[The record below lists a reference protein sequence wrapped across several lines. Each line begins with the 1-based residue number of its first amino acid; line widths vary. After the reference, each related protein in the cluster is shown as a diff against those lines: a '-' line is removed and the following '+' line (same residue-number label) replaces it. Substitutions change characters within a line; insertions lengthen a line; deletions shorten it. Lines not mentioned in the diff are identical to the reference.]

1 MSGEEEFSLFSAADA
16 PDRGSSG
23 GGAKGAPLADR
34 MRPRNLDEIAGQDG
48 IVGPGRLLR
57 RAIQKDQ
64 LGSILFSGPPGTG
77 KTTLARV
84 IANTT
89 ASRFVSLNAVLAGI
103 ADIRAAVEEAKR
115 FRELHDRKTILFV
128 DEVHRWN
135 KAQQDALL
143 PWVENG
149 TIILVG
155 ATTENPFFEVN
166 RALVSRSRVFKLSA
180 LTETDLRKVADSALA
195 DIERGYGRYKV
206 VFEEGALDHLVSVA
220 DGDARSLLNALE
232 LAVETSVERW
242 PPAEGASIFVSMAT
256 AEESIQRRAV
266 LYDKDGDYH
275 YDAASAFIKSIRG
288 SDPDAALY
296 WLARMVYAGED
307 PSFAWRRMVISA
319 AEDIGLA
326 DPQAL
331 SVVTAAAAAFERV
344 GMPEGQH
351 HLAEAALYLATA
363 PKSNSV
369 LGYFDALAAVEAER
383 AEVPKHLRDS
393 NRDAKGFGDGEGY
406 RYPHAWKDH
415 WVKQDYLPAAVRGK
429 FYYRPG
435 NLGLEG
441 ERRALV
447 LERREAQFA
456 ALSRG
461 AEGTD
466 EVLVWSREG
475 ERRSEWSFRAEAG
488 VASRLAVLR
497 EALFAG
503 LEIGRGDRIL
513 VLDAGEGFLVWEA
526 LRRASE
532 GTVVAF
538 VEREEDAERIRA
550 FSEGLPELA
559 RPEAIVVPGQRGRDA
574 DRLREFAEG
583 GETAGVF
590 DLVLGLDFLGKTA
603 EPAAL
608 LERLAEVFPGADC
621 RFIES
626 LPRRGGRLSRLL
638 EQGSAEAAGLVAIE
652 NTFYGRVDLPSL
664 GPDPDSFAEALRATG
679 GGVEA
684 LALDEGSA
692 EIARTLGERD
702 IELWLSPESP
712 FGAELAAAMD
722 RSRIEAIGAG
732 LIARAKRGP
741 QPWLLSW
748 FLVDARFRPGNSP
761 KR

>member
-16 PDRGSSG
+16 SEGTATG

-180 LTETDLRKVADSALA
+180 LTDADLRKVAERALA
-195 DIERGYGRYKV
+195 DPERGYGRYDV
-206 VFEEGALDHLVSVA
+206 DFEEGALDHLVSVA

-242 PPAEGASIFVSMAT
+242 PPPDGARIPVSMAT
-256 AEESIQRRAV
+256 AEESIQRRAI

-319 AEDIGLA
+319 SEDIGLA

-331 SVVTAAAAAFERV
+331 AVVTAAAAAFERV

-369 LGYFDALAAVEAER
+369 LGYFDALAAVEEER

-435 NLGLEG
+435 SLGLEG

-447 LERREAQFA
+447 LERRESQFA
-456 ALSRG
+456 ALSREHAD
-461 AEGTD
+461 AE

-475 ERRSEWSFRAEAG
+475 ERRSEWNFRAESG
-488 VASRLAVLR
+488 VASRLSILR
-497 EALFAG
+497 QALFAD
-503 LEIGRGDRIL
+503 LRIGRADRIL

-532 GTVVAF
+532 GTVIAF
-538 VEREEDAERIRA
+538 VEREEDAEKIAA

-559 RPEAIVVPGQRGRDA
+559 RPKTIVVPGQRDLPA
-574 DRLREFAEG
+574 DRIREFAAEAETEG
-583 GETAGVF
+583 SF
-590 DLVLGLDFLGKTA
+590 DFVVGLDFLLHGSD
-603 EPAAL
+603 PRAL
-608 LERLAEVFPGADC
+608 LERLAEAFPGARACFVD
-621 RFIES
+621 S

-638 EQGSAEAAGLVAIE
+638 DQASPEAEDLAIIE
-652 NTFYGRVDLPSL
+652 KSFYDRDDLPSL
-664 GPDPDSFAEALRATG
+664 GPRPEAFAEALG
-679 GGVEA
+679 KPSEKIEE
-684 LALDEGSA
+684 LSIDEGSA
-692 EIARTLGERD
+692 ETTRTLGERD
-702 IELWLSPESP
+702 IAFWLSPESP
-712 FGAELAAAMD
+712 LGSDLAAALEE
-722 RSRIEAIGAG
+722 RRVEAIGAR
-732 LIARAKRGP
+732 LLAATKRGP

-748 FLVDARFRPGNSP
+748 LRLGAQFKAKD
-761 KR
+761 

>member
-1 MSGEEEFSLFSAADA
+1 
-16 PDRGSSG
+16 
-23 GGAKGAPLADR
+23 R
-34 MRPRNLDEIAGQDG
+34 MRPRNLDEIAGQEA

-64 LGSILFSGPPGTG
+64 LGSIIFSGPPGTG

-84 IANTT
+84 IAGTT

-166 RALVSRSRVFKLSA
+166 KALVSRSRVFKLSA
-180 LTETDLRKVADSALA
+180 LTEADLTKVAQRALA
-195 DIERGYGRYKV
+195 DVERGYGRWTID
-206 VFEEGALDHLVSVA
+206 FEEGALEHLVAVA
-220 DGDARSLLNALE
+220 EGDARSLLNALE
-232 LAVETSVERW
+232 LAVETSVEGW
-242 PPAEGASIFVSMAT
+242 PPPAETRIRVGLAA

-296 WLARMVYAGED
+296 WMARMIYAGED

-319 AEDIGLA
+319 AEDVGLA
-326 DPQAL
+326 DPMAL

-363 PKSNSV
+363 PKSNSA

-383 AEVPKHLRDS
+383 AEVPRHLRDA

-415 WVKQDYLPAAVRGK
+415 WVKQDYLPMAVRGK
-429 FYYRPG
+429 FFYRPG
-435 NLGLEG
+435 SLGLEG
-441 ERRALV
+441 ERRPLV
-447 LERREAQFA
+447 LQRREAQFA
-456 ALSRG
+456 AMSRDE
-461 AEGTD
+461 EGEAD
-466 EVLVWSREG
+466 VLIWSREG
-475 ERRSEWSFRAEAG
+475 ELRSEWGRRAEAG
-488 VASRLAVLR
+488 TAERLSLLR
-497 EALFAG
+497 EALFARAKP
-503 LEIGRGDRIL
+503 GRGDRIL

-532 GTVVAF
+532 GSVVALAL
-538 VEREEDAERIRA
+538 READAERIRA

-559 RPEAIVVPGQRGRDA
+559 RPETLVLA
-574 DRLREFAEG
+574 DFASLGAEALSRALAEG
-583 GETAGVF
+583 AGMSAF
-590 DLVLGLDFLGKTA
+590 DLVLGLD
-603 EPAAL
+603 L
-608 LERLAEVFPGADC
+608 LSRSDDPGGLLRRLAEAFGEG
-621 RFIES
+621 RFLSVES
-626 LPRRGGRLSRLL
+626 LPRKGGRLSRLL
-638 EQGSAEAAGLVAIE
+638 SPGSPQAAALEEAEAIFYARSDLPPLGPQPEAIMEILEAATAHFASLSVDEASAETRKRISEREIE
-652 NTFYGRVDLPSL
+652 
-664 GPDPDSFAEALRATG
+664 A
-679 GGVEA
+679 
-684 LALDEGSA
+684 
-692 EIARTLGERD
+692 
-702 IELWLSPESP
+702 WLSKTSP
-712 FGAELAAAMD
+712 FGAQLSASLDEGMLARIRAELTEV
-722 RSRIEAIGAG
+722 REG
-732 LIARAKRGP
+732 GP
-741 QPWLLSW
+741 VAWPLSWLL
-748 FLVDARFRPGNSP
+748 VEGKFRERQ
-761 KR
+761 KRR